1 MRPLR
6 IAFSGKVKS
15 SLFEHTLDNK
25 FEQHPS
31 KPEADRLAEEEQKL
45 QKAITALGEMVIELK
60 SKGTRLVRL
69 DRINS
74 DIHFKEKEMN
84 AVRMKRYVLK
94 QKMLRDIL
102 SAADV
107 VSVYSIVLDP

>member
-6 IAFSGKVKS
+6 IAFSGKVKP

-31 KPEADRLAEEEQKL
+31 KPEADQLAQVEQKL
-45 QKAITALGEMVIELK
+45 QKEIAGLREKLK
-60 SKGTRLVRL
+60 SKDTVRVCL
-69 DRINS
+69 DRIKS
-74 DIHFKEKEMN
+74 DLHFKEKEMN

-107 VSVYSIVLDP
+107 VSVNFIVSDP